1 MVSPKTKQLM
11 QWNNTLLKIM
21 DMRVLI
27 TGASTGI
34 GACTAELFASHGA
47 KVGIHYNKSEV
58 EVKSVLQRIKDR
70 GGSAITLKADLLDS
84 SSYTRLTN
92 SFIESF
98 GGIDVLVNN
107 AGGIYGFKHFLELD
121 EKSWDDTFALNVKA
135 PFFISKEV
143 YSFMKGHGGGKIINI
158 SSISAE
164 YGGSANSIHYGAS
177 KAALDAITI
186 GLSRAGAEYN
196 ILVNSVRAGFIDTSF
211 HKKIGRESIEERVKL
226 IPLKRAGKPID
237 VAKMVLFLASDAG
250 DYITG
255 EIFTVAGGD

>member
-1 MVSPKTKQLM
+1 MKRLENKSD
-11 QWNNTLLKIM
+11 TLLNIEGK
-21 DMRVLI
+21 RVLI

-34 GACTAELFASHGA
+34 GACTAELFASYGA
-47 KVGIHYNKSEV
+47 KVGMHYNKSEA
-58 EVKSVLQRIKDR
+58 EVKKVLQRIKDR
-70 GGSAITLKADLLDS
+70 GGNAIPLRADLLDS
-84 SSYTRLTN
+84 YSYKKLLS
-92 SFIESF
+92 SFIDAS

-121 EKSWDDTFALNVKA
+121 EKSWDDTFAINVKA

-143 YSFMKGHGGGKIINI
+143 FSFMKGHGGGKIINI

-196 ILVNSVRAGFIDTSF
+196 ILVNSVRAGFVDTPF
-211 HKKIGRESIEERVKL
+211 HRKINRENTEERVKL
-226 IPLKRAGKPID
+226 IPLKRAGEPID
-237 VAKMVLFLASDAG
+237 IARMVLFLASEAG

-255 EIFTVAGGD
+255 EVFTVAGGD